1 MSKGWEQYR
10 DLQVELVVSAGSAR
24 LKVEEAMAQLTEGAI
39 IELDAEATEP
49 LRILLGG
56 RCIARGECSLDG
68 DRVEVR
74 VARIA
79 SPDGDD
85 VASDSDPAAADRSPS
100 RWAGS
105 ST

>member
-10 DLQVELVVSAGSAR
+10 DLQVEMVVSAGSAR
-24 LKVEEAMAQLTEGAI
+24 LKVDDAVAQLHEGAI

-49 LRILLGG
+49 LRIMLGG

-79 SPDGDD
+79 AHDGDD
-85 VASDSDPAAADRSPS
+85 AAADSDPPSSDRSSS